1 MVLRDGELYCVKIS
15 ALKFLNKVC
24 DSLIHNCEGT
34 QDVND
39 DLHDHMSDNRFI
51 GSDAE
56 HLTVKS
62 LLAIVSKQG
71 LISQIHGILSKKDCP
86 LLMISLL
93 LRLLSRL
100 IQMDFRRALPV
111 LTQLDYWTVL
121 VDLINI
127 GQLEEQ
133 DKMETRPVLASLR
146 KS

>member
-1 MVLRDGELYCVKIS
+1 
-15 ALKFLNKVC
+15 
-24 DSLIHNCEGT
+24 
-34 QDVND
+34 
-39 DLHDHMSDNRFI
+39 
-51 GSDAE
+51 
-56 HLTVKS
+56 
-62 LLAIVSKQG
+62 
-71 LISQIHGILSKKDCP
+71 
-86 LLMISLL
+86 MISLL

-146 KS
+146 RS

>member
-1 MVLRDGELYCVKIS
+1 M
-15 ALKFLNKVC
+15 
-24 DSLIHNCEGT
+24 
-34 QDVND
+34 
-39 DLHDHMSDNRFI
+39 HDHMHDNKFV

-56 HLTVKS
+56 HLTVKAM
-62 LLAIVSKQG
+62 LNIVNKQG
-71 LISQIHGILSKKDCP
+71 LISQIHGILSQKDCP

-121 VDLINI
+121 VDLINV

-133 DKMETRPVLASLR
+133 DKCESRGILNSLCKTQLR
-146 KS
+146 EAPYLFDQVYMTMNSIIEFIFEAFKRDG